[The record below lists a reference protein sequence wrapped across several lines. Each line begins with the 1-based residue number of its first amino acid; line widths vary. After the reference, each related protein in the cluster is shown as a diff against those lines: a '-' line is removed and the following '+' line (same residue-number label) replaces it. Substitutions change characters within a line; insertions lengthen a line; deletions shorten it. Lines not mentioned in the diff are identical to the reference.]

1 MANTRDEPFAADVAQ
16 CRAATARR
24 SLAAIARAANVTVAG
39 IVLAA
44 AVGWVVDSDLL
55 RTFGAD
61 FPALQLSSAIAFLIA
76 AAALDS
82 AQGGGARG
90 VRRARAGAAAVAVIA
105 ALMLAGHALGIRAGL
120 DLAFLGLARGGTHVP
135 VLMPVASALALEL
148 VAAAIAVATCRGPW
162 TEVAN
167 RVAAAA
173 LLGIALLA
181 IVGLSFRLLL
191 EYGVAP
197 LFGMA
202 VPDAIAFLLLGISLL
217 AGRPDAW
224 LADLVTA
231 ERPGAV
237 MSRWLL
243 PAAIVVPILA
253 HLAQLFA
260 QRLGVVDEP
269 LGQGLLVLLT
279 VAGLGAFTLW
289 IGHALDRMNARRVR
303 AEEEARTQRESLQIV
318 LGSIGEGVIAT
329 DRSGRVRFMNAAAQ
343 RLASCA
349 ESAAVGR
356 PAGEL
361 LQVAD
366 ERTGERLELPLE
378 RAVSARETVYG
389 GGEPALRVGAAPPR
403 PVDLS
408 ATPILDAQGAVTGAV
423 LVLRDAS
430 RRREAERAMRAAY
443 DELDARVVE
452 RTAALERATAALS
465 ERNRLFA
472 TITGSTSDL
481 IFAKDVAGRLLMVN
495 AAYLAAIGRA
505 EGDVIGRTSLELA
518 TDPEAGRAKADHDRV
533 VVESGRSLTVEEVF
547 PANERRVYLT
557 TKSPLRD
564 DDGRIVGLV
573 GVATD
578 ITERKRAERAL
589 EELLGEE
596 QQLREEAER
605 ANRAKDEFLAIV
617 SHELRSP
624 LNALRGWGH
633 LLASTR
639 PLEPGL
645 VERATAAIKRN
656 VEHQARLI
664 DDILDTS
671 RSISGKLAIERVPVN
686 LVDVVHAAVEIA
698 RPAAAA
704 KKVALYAS
712 LAHAA
717 ATVEGDAGRLQQ
729 VLTNLLS
736 NAIKFTP
743 QQGAVEVSLVQAG
756 DRIRLAVR
764 DNGAGIA
771 PEFLPHV
778 FERFTQA
785 DTSSTRRAGGLG
797 IGLALVRNIVDLH
810 GGQVRAESAGPDRG
824 ATFTVELPAAG
835 TAAPAPAAPA
845 PETAAPAHGVL
856 RLEGLDIVLV
866 DDDPDARDTIGL
878 ALRQAG
884 AAVAD
889 FPSGDAALARLDERL
904 PADPPDV
911 LLLDLAM
918 PGEDGFAV
926 LARIRALERSRD
938 VRRVPAI
945 AVTAVSQTDRGRLRA
960 AGFQD
965 LVGKPVDTDRLVA
978 AILALVR
985 AADAPRELPERS
997 V

>member
-1 MANTRDEPFAADVAQ
+1 V
-16 CRAATARR
+16 
-24 SLAAIARAANVTVAG
+24 
-39 IVLAA
+39 
-44 AVGWVVDSDLL
+44 
-55 RTFGAD
+55 
-61 FPALQLSSAIAFLIA
+61 
-76 AAALDS
+76 
-82 AQGGGARG
+82 
-90 VRRARAGAAAVAVIA
+90 GAAAVAVIA

-148 VAAAIAVATCRGPW
+148 VAAAIVVATCRGPW

-167 RVAAAA
+167 RVTAAA

-202 VPDAIAFLLLGISLL
+202 VPDAIAFLLIGVSLL

-237 MSRWLL
+237 MNRWLL

-303 AEEEARTQRESLQIV
+303 AEDEARTQRESLQIV

-329 DRSGRVRFMNAAAQ
+329 DRSGRVRFMNAAAR
-343 RLASCA
+343 RLAGTA
-349 ESAAVGR
+349 EAAAVGR

-361 LQVAD
+361 LEVVD
-366 ERTGERLELPLE
+366 DRTGERLELPLE
-378 RAVSARETVYG
+378 RAIAARETVYG
-389 GGEPALRVGAAPPR
+389 GGEPALRVGAGPPR
-403 PVDLS
+403 PVDLN
-408 ATPILDAQGAVTGAV
+408 ATPILDAQGAVTGVV

-443 DELDARVVE
+443 DELDARVVD

-481 IFAKDVAGRLLMVN
+481 IFAKDVAGHLLMVN
-495 AAYLAAIGRA
+495 AAYLGAIGRA
-505 EGDVIGRTSLELA
+505 ESDVIGRTSLELA
-518 TDPEAGRAKADHDRV
+518 TDLEAGRAKADHDRV

-547 PANERRVYLT
+547 PGPSEGRIYLT

-564 DDGRIVGLV
+564 EQGRIVGLV

-589 EELLGEE
+589 EELLVEE
-596 QQLREEAER
+596 QRLRGEAER

-671 RSISGKLAIERVPVN
+671 RSISGKLAIERAPVN

-704 KKVALYAS
+704 KQVALYAS
-712 LAHAA
+712 LDRAVP
-717 ATVEGDAGRLQQ
+717 TVEGDAGRLQQ

-756 DRIRLAVR
+756 DRVRLAVR
-764 DNGAGIA
+764 DNGVGIA

-810 GGQVRAESAGPDRG
+810 GGQVRAESAGTDRG
-824 ATFTVELPAAG
+824 ATFTVELPAFASG
-835 TAAPAPAAPA
+835 AAAPAAAAPA
-845 PETAAPAHGVL
+845 PEAVLPARGAS
-856 RLEGLDIVLV
+856 RLQGLAIVLV
-866 DDDPDARDTIGL
+866 DDDPDARDTIAL

-945 AVTAVSQTDRGRLRA
+945 AVTAVSQTERGRLRA
-960 AGFQD
+960 GGFQD

-985 AADAPRELPERS
+985 AADAPRALSERS

>member
-1 MANTRDEPFAADVAQ
+1 MANARDEPFAAHSHQD
-16 CRAATARR
+16 RAATAPR
-24 SLAAIARAANVTVAG
+24 SLAAIARAANAAVAA

-44 AVGWVVDSDLL
+44 AIGWVVDSDVL

-61 FPALQLSSAIAFLIA
+61 FPALQLSSAVAFLIA
-76 AAALDS
+76 AAALDA
-82 AQGGGARG
+82 AQGGGERA
-90 VRRARAGAAAVAVIA
+90 VRRARFSAAAVAVIA
-105 ALMLAGHALGIRAGL
+105 ALMLAGHALGIRGGL
-120 DLAFLGLARGGTHVP
+120 DLAFLGLAGSGTYVP
-135 VLMPVASALALEL
+135 VLMPVATALVLEL
-148 VAAAIAVATCRGPW
+148 VAAAIVVSTLRAAW

-167 RVAAAA
+167 RIAAAA
-173 LLGIALLA
+173 LLAVALLA
-181 IVGLSFRLLL
+181 IVGLSFRMLL

-202 VPDAIAFLLLGISLL
+202 VPDAIAFLLLGVSLL

-224 LADLVTA
+224 LADLVTT

-243 PAAIVVPILA
+243 PAAVVVPILA

-279 VAGLGAFTLW
+279 VAGLGALTLW
-289 IGHALDRMNARRVR
+289 IGHVLDRMNARRVR

-343 RLASCA
+343 RLAGCA

-356 PAGEL
+356 PAREL
-361 LQVAD
+361 LHVVN
-366 ERTGERLELPLE
+366 ERTGEPLELPLE
-378 RAVSARETVYG
+378 RAVGARETVYG
-389 GGEPALRVGAAPPR
+389 GGEPALRVGAGPLR

-408 ATPILDAQGAVTGAV
+408 ATPILDPQGTVSGAV

-430 RRREAERAMRAAY
+430 RRREAERAMRTAY

-505 EGDVIGRTSLELA
+505 ESDVIGRTSLELA
-518 TDPEAGRAKADHDRV
+518 TDLEAGRAKAEHDRV

-547 PANERRVYLT
+547 PGPYAGRTYLT

-564 DDGRIVGLV
+564 EQGRLVGLV

-596 QQLREEAER
+596 QRLREEAER

-624 LNALRGWGH
+624 LNALHGWGH
-633 LLASTR
+633 LLANTR

-671 RSISGKLAIERVPVN
+671 RSISGKLAIERAPVN
-686 LVDVVHAAVEIA
+686 LAEVVHAAVEIA

-704 KKVALYAS
+704 KKITLGTSLEQPVAP
-712 LAHAA
+712 
-717 ATVEGDAGRLQQ
+717 VEGDAGRLQQ

-736 NAIKFTP
+736 NAIKFTG
-743 QQGAVEVSLVQAG
+743 QAGAVEVSLARAG
-756 DRIRLAVR
+756 DRVLLAVR
-764 DNGAGIA
+764 DNGVGIA

-810 GGQVRAESAGPDRG
+810 GGQVRAESAGANRG
-824 ATFTVELPAAG
+824 ATFTVDLPASAAG
-835 TAAPAPAAPA
+835 AAAPVPAAAAPARGAP
-845 PETAAPAHGVL
+845 
-856 RLEGLDIVLV
+856 RLAGLDIVLI

-884 AAVAD
+884 AAVAE
-889 FPSGDAALARLDERL
+889 FASGDAMLARLAERL

-926 LARIRALERSRD
+926 LARIRALERGRD

-945 AVTAVSQTDRGRLRA
+945 AVTAVTQTDRGRLRA

-978 AILALVR
+978 AILAQVR
-985 AADAPRELPERS
+985 AAEAAPERPDRT

>member
-1 MANTRDEPFAADVAQ
+1 MAIAHDEPLAEDAAGT
-16 CRAATARR
+16 RAAATRR
-24 SLAAIARAANVTVAG
+24 SLAALARAANAAVVG

-44 AVGWVVDSDLL
+44 AIGWAVDSDLL

-76 AAALDS
+76 ALALAAVQRGGPRALPR
-82 AQGGGARG
+82 ARGGAI
-90 VRRARAGAAAVAVIA
+90 AVAAIA
-105 ALMLAGHALGIRAGL
+105 TLMIAGHALGIRAGL
-120 DLAFLGLARGGTHVP
+120 DLAFLGLAPSGTYLP
-135 VLMPVASALALEL
+135 VLMPVATALALEL
-148 VAAAIAVATCRGPW
+148 VAAAIVVATLRAPW

-167 RVAAAA
+167 RIAGGA
-173 LLGIALLA
+173 LVGLALLA
-181 IVGLSFRLLL
+181 IVGLTFRLLL

-202 VPDAIAFLLLGISLL
+202 LPDAIAFLLLGVSLL
-217 AGRPDAW
+217 AGRPDTW
-224 LADLVTA
+224 LADLLAA

-243 PAAIVVPILA
+243 PAAVVVPILA
-253 HLAQLFA
+253 HVAQLTA
-260 QRLGVVDEP
+260 RRLGFVDEP
-269 LGQGLLVLLT
+269 LGEGLLVLIT
-279 VAGLGAFTLW
+279 VAGLGALTLW
-289 IGHALDRMNARRVR
+289 IGHTLDRMNARRAR
-303 AEEEARTQRESLQIV
+303 AEEEARMQRESLQAV

-329 DRSGRVRFMNAAAQ
+329 DRDGRVRFLNAAAQ
-343 RLASCA
+343 RLAGCT

-356 PAGEL
+356 FAGEL
-361 LQVAD
+361 LHVAD
-366 ERTGERLELPLE
+366 EGTGERLELPLG
-378 RAVSARETVYG
+378 RALAARETVYG
-389 GGEPALRVGAAPPR
+389 GGEPVLRVGSGAPR

-408 ATPILDAQGAVTGAV
+408 ATPILDPHGAVAGAV

-430 RRREAERAMRAAY
+430 GRREAERAMRAAY
-443 DELDARVVE
+443 AELDARVIE
-452 RTAALERATAALS
+452 RTAALERATAALG

-472 TITGSTSDL
+472 AITGSTSDL
-481 IFAKDVAGRLLMVN
+481 IFAKDIGGHLLMVN
-495 AAYLAAIGRA
+495 AAYLAVIGRD
-505 EGDVIGRTSLELA
+505 ERDVIGRTSLELA
-518 TDPEAGRAKADHDRV
+518 DDPEAGRAKADHDRI

-547 PANERRVYLT
+547 PGPSPARTYLT

-564 DDGRIVGLV
+564 EQGRIVGLV

-596 QQLREEAER
+596 QRLREDAER

-639 PLEPGL
+639 PLDPSL

-671 RSISGKLAIERVPVN
+671 RSISGKLAIERAPVN
-686 LVDVVHAAVEIA
+686 LADVVQAAVEIA
-698 RPAAAA
+698 RPAAAV
-704 KKVALYAS
+704 KRIALDTV
-712 LAHAA
+712 LGHAV
-717 ATVEGDAGRLQQ
+717 ATVEGDSGRLQQ

-743 QQGAVEVSLVQAG
+743 QGGAVSVSLAQAG
-756 DRIRLAVR
+756 DRVRVAVR

-810 GGQVRAESAGPDRG
+810 GGQVRAESEGAGRG
-824 ATFTVELPAAG
+824 ATFTVELPAS
-835 TAAPAPAAPA
+835 AAASVAPTPSAAVA
-845 PETAAPAHGVL
+845 TDRAQ
-856 RLEGLDIVLV
+856 RLAGLDVILV

-878 ALRQAG
+878 ALRHAG

-889 FPSGDAALARLDERL
+889 FALGDAAVASLAEGL
-904 PADPPDV
+904 PANRPDV

-918 PGEDGFAV
+918 PGEDGFAL
-926 LARIRALERSRD
+926 LARIRALEAEHAVLRP
-938 VRRVPAI
+938 VPAI
-945 AVTAVSQTDRGRLRA
+945 AVTAFSQTDRGRLRA

-965 LVGKPVDTDRLVA
+965 LVGKPVDTERLVA

-985 AADAPRELPERS
+985 PRAAARERPDRT